1 MRRPA
6 LAGVAAGLCAAVVAG
21 ASVLLLGLSGWFLTA
36 AALAGAAGVPAIAF
50 NALLPSA
57 GIRLL
62 AILRTGCRY
71 GERVTGHDAALGA
84 MARLRPALFRALA
97 AAPPAVALAMTLG
110 DASARMVQDVGEIE
124 TALVQASAPWAAAAA
139 CAAGAALMLLAG
151 AWCAAGLV
159 LLTALVLAAGFG
171 LAHAADARGRAVPAA
186 VGALKERVAALAAA
200 SPELRAYALEG
211 WAADRIEAASA
222 PLLLAQLRHTET
234 GGWFDLLTAG
244 ATGLAA
250 LLAFLT
256 ARHGLAITAM
266 AVLGAVMTIDGL
278 GSTLRRLQHRG
289 RQRGAQARLAAI
301 NQAPAT
307 PAPPPALPPP
317 LTLEPGRIVGLTGP
331 SGCGKTTLL
340 EQMLALRPL
349 PPGQVTLGGV
359 DLATLPAATARG
371 CFAVAPQDAA
381 LLSGTVRDNLL
392 LAGAAAES
400 DLWDAL
406 HDAALDQRIRALPLG
421 LECWIGENGA
431 RLSGG
436 ERRRLALARA
446 YLRAAPWL
454 LLDEPTEGLD
464 SVTEAVV
471 VARLKARLAR
481 TGQGA
486 VIVSHRRAPLTIC
499 DSTIELGA
507 APAAARRAA

>member
-1 MRRPA
+1 
-6 LAGVAAGLCAAVVAG
+6 
-21 ASVLLLGLSGWFLTA
+21 
-36 AALAGAAGVPAIAF
+36 
-50 NALLPSA
+50 
-57 GIRLL
+57 
-62 AILRTGCRY
+62 
-71 GERVTGHDAALGA
+71 
-84 MARLRPALFRALA
+84 
-97 AAPPAVALAMTLG
+97 
-110 DASARMVQDVGEIE
+110 
-124 TALVQASAPWAAAAA
+124 
-139 CAAGAALMLLAG
+139 
-151 AWCAAGLV
+151 
-159 LLTALVLAAGFG
+159 
-171 LAHAADARGRAVPAA
+171 
-186 VGALKERVAALAAA
+186 
-200 SPELRAYALEG
+200 
-211 WAADRIEAASA
+211 
-222 PLLLAQLRHTET
+222 
-234 GGWFDLLTAG
+234 
-244 ATGLAA
+244 
-250 LLAFLT
+250 
-256 ARHGLAITAM
+256 
-266 AVLGAVMTIDGL
+266 
-278 GSTLRRLQHRG
+278 
-289 RQRGAQARLAAI
+289 
-301 NQAPAT
+301 
-307 PAPPPALPPP
+307 
-317 LTLEPGRIVGLTGP
+317 
-331 SGCGKTTLL
+331 
-340 EQMLALRPL
+340 
-349 PPGQVTLGGV
+349 VTLGGV